1 MKRIAVVDKDKC
13 HPMDCGGYLCVRQC
27 PVNRANTECI
37 VQDVD
42 TKIKIIEDTC
52 IGCNICV
59 KVCPFN
65 AIQIIN
71 LPDQLNEDPIFRY
84 GENQFALFS
93 LPTPLFGKVVGTIG
107 QNGIGKSTAIKI
119 LSSILKPNFGFVEK
133 LGELNVGELKKKY
146 PVNKEPESEK
156 IDKETEEKNYKK
168 LVEKY
173 KGTEVQKFFEKLR
186 DNKIKVAY
194 KPQEVEL
201 IAKYHNGKIIDL
213 LNKINEKS
221 KKEFDNVL
229 EKLNISAILDRDIK
243 QISGG
248 ELQRV
253 AIAATLLKNGNFY
266 IFDEPSSYLDIK
278 QRLKMSNVIK
288 DLIPNSE
295 SKNND
300 KSFDLAADEKAV
312 LVIEHDLIML
322 DYMIDLVNIMYGRT
336 GAFGV
341 VSGFKTANEGINVY
355 LTGFLKE
362 ENMRFRDKEIK
373 FEVRAP
379 GEKKAGDILLSWKN
393 VKTELG
399 DFSFHSDH
407 GELHRKEIVGVVGE
421 NGIGKTTFVKI
432 LAGLQKHSGEIKMD
446 IYSSTGKV
454 KISYKPQ
461 YLNNESTANVMG
473 YLKDAIKYKTEIIV
487 PLGLENLFEK
497 NLNQLSGGELQRV
510 EIAAALA
517 RDAEIVLLDEP
528 SANLDVEQRLAVSK
542 IIKTFAQ
549 NKGKSILVVDH
560 DLLFVDYISDR
571 LMVYSGEP
579 SKHGEAKLMSMEDG
593 MNDLLRRLEITLR
606 RDGFSGRP
614 RINKRDSVLD
624 KKQKSENK
632 YYYSA

>member
-13 HPMDCGGYLCVRQC
+13 HPMDCGGYLCIRQC

-59 KVCPFN
+59 KVCPFG

-119 LSSILKPNFGFVEK
+119 LSGILKPNFGFVEK
-133 LGELNVGELKKKY
+133 LSELDVTKLKKKY
-146 PVNKEPESEK
+146 PLNEQPAEL
-156 IDKETEEKNYKK
+156 DKETEEKNYKK

-173 KGTEVQKFFEKLR
+173 KGSEVQKFFEKLR
-186 DNKIKVAY
+186 DKKIKVAY

-201 IAKYHNGKIIDL
+201 IAKHHKGKVADL
-213 LNKINEKS
+213 LKRTNEKTQ
-221 KKEFDNVL
+221 KEFNAVI
-229 EKLNISAILDRDIK
+229 EKLNISGILERDIK

-278 QRLKMSNVIK
+278 QRLKMATVIK
-288 DLIPNSE
+288 ELLSNDISE
-295 SKNND
+295 
-300 KSFDLAADEKAV
+300 ERAV

-322 DYMIDLVNIMYGRT
+322 DYMIDLVNIMYGKT

-379 GEKKAGDILLSWKN
+379 GEKKAGETLLSWKN
-393 VKTELG
+393 IKTELG
-399 DFSFHSDH
+399 EFSFRSDS
-407 GELHRKEIVGVVGE
+407 GELHRKEIIGVVGE

-432 LAGLQKHSGEIKMD
+432 LAGLEKHSGEIK
-446 IYSSTGKV
+446 SNTGKI

-461 YLNNESTANVMG
+461 YLNNESTENVMN
-473 YLKDAIKYKTEIIV
+473 YLKDAIKYKTELIV
-487 PLGLENLFEK
+487 PLGLDNLFEK

-510 EIAAALA
+510 EIAAALGH
-517 RDAEIVLLDEP
+517 DAEIILLDEP

-542 IIKTFAQ
+542 IIKNFAQ

-560 DLLFVDYISDR
+560 DLLFIDYISDK
-571 LMVYSGEP
+571 LMVYSGET
-579 SKHGEAKLMSMEDG
+579 SKHGEAKLMNMEDG
-593 MNDLLRRLEITLR
+593 MNDLLKRLEITLR

-614 RINKRDSVLD
+614 RINKKDSVLD
-624 KKQKSENK
+624 RKQKAENK
-632 YYYSA
+632 YYYSE